1 MERRIG
7 SMDGMELMASAM
19 HAAQAR
25 LDVSADN
32 LANVSSAGFERHLA
46 RTSLSVNGLTTRRE
60 LDAERGSLRHTGRE
74 FDLATTSG
82 SLFVEEGGHRVA
94 TRSGSFVLDEAG
106 RLRDARG
113 RLLLG
118 AEGPLVV
125 RPGASI
131 DERGVVREGDEVLG
145 RLRMTAGTVVESG
158 FLEASNVDAVKEMV
172 DILSAQRAFETA
184 QKTLVALDDTR
195 SKAVNDVVRVKS

>member
-1 MERRIG
+1 
-7 SMDGMELMASAM
+7 MELMASAM

-32 LANVSSAGFERHLA
+32 LANVSSTGFERHLA
-46 RTSLSVNGLTTRRE
+46 RTSLSANGLVTSRQ
-60 LDAERGSLRHTGRE
+60 LDTERASLRHTGRN

-82 SLFVEEGGHRVA
+82 ALFVDDRGRSSA
-94 TRSGSFVLDEAG
+94 TRSGSFELDNAG
-106 RLRDARG
+106 HLRDDRG
-113 RLLLG
+113 RQLLG
-118 AEGPLVV
+118 RNGPVVV
-125 RPGASI
+125 RPEATI
-131 DERGVVREGDEVLG
+131 DARGVVRDGDVVLA
-145 RLRMTAGTVVESG
+145 RLRMAPGTVVESG

-195 SKAVNDVVRVKS
+195 SKAVNDVVRVKA

>member
-1 MERRIG
+1 
-7 SMDGMELMASAM
+7 MDGMELMASAM

-46 RTSLSVNGLTTRRE
+46 RTSLSASGLVTRRD
-60 LDAERGSLRHTGRE
+60 LDGERGSLRHTGRD

-82 SLFVEEGGHRVA
+82 TLFVEDAGRRVA
-94 TRSGSFVLDEAG
+94 IRSGSFVLDGAG

-113 RLLLG
+113 RELLG
-118 AEGPLVV
+118 AAGPLVA
-125 RPGASI
+125 RPGSSI
-131 DERGVVREGDEVLG
+131 DERGIVRDSDEVLG
-145 RLRMTAGTVVESG
+145 RLRMTPGTVVESG
-158 FLEASNVDAVKEMV
+158 FLETSNVDAVKEMV

>member
-1 MERRIG
+1 
-7 SMDGMELMASAM
+7 MDGMELMASAM

-32 LANVSSAGFERHLA
+32 LANVSSTGFERHLA
-46 RTSLSVNGLTTRRE
+46 RTSLSAGGLVTRRE
-60 LDAERGSLRHTGRE
+60 LDGERGSLRHTGRN

-82 SLFVEEGGHRVA
+82 TLFVRDGARRVA
-94 TRSGSFVLDEAG
+94 IRSGSFVLDGAG
-106 RLRDARG
+106 RLLDARG
-113 RLLLG
+113 RQLLG
-118 AEGPLVV
+118 AAGPHVA

-131 DERGVVREGDEVLG
+131 DERGVVRDGDEVLG
-145 RLRMTAGTVVESG
+145 RLSLTPGTVVESG
-158 FLEASNVDAVKEMV
+158 FLETSNVDAVKEMV